1 MTSMAEDVSS
11 NGRAKAAASSKKKK
25 RPAAPSPTAKSSSR
39 GARAQAIT
47 PATEVDNADAIESE
61 RALGR
66 WFAVVLPAGTALLA
80 IAVGSIASIGPG
92 ILVLAAGA
100 LLGAIALLWSSLRT
114 LAGDAALP
122 EELEVIDGIPLR
134 EDPLQARKKELLRA
148 LKDLAHDHAVG
159 KIDDEDYEDLD
170 ARYREQA
177 KAVMREIDV
186 AGTPARVRAEKL
198 AREHLAKVG
207 LDARRRAEVAA
218 VVAEEEDAEDEDD
231 NGPEEDAE
239 NTVAEERAE
248 QDEEAEA
255 EAERRS
261 EAPVIVATRPRIG
274 ERQTCPRCGTSNEG
288 DATFCKKCG
297 ASLSAPSA
305 EERDAAE
312 NAS

>member
-1 MTSMAEDVSS
+1 M
-11 NGRAKAAASSKKKK
+11 AAADSS
-25 RPAAPSPTAKSSSR
+25 
-39 GARAQAIT
+39 
-47 PATEVDNADAIESE
+47 DALESE

-66 WFAVVLPAGTALLA
+66 WFAVILPAGTALLA
-80 IAVGSIASIGPG
+80 IAVGSATSIGPG

-122 EELEVIDGIPLR
+122 EELEAMDGVPLR

-159 KIDDEDYEDLD
+159 KIDDEDFEDLD

-177 KAVMREIDV
+177 KAVMRDIDT
-186 AGTPARVRAEKL
+186 AGTPARERAEKL
-198 AREHLAKVG
+198 AREHLARAG
-207 LDARRRAEVAA
+207 LRARATALAVAA
-218 VVAEEEDAEDEDD
+218 SAASAARDAEDADDVDDEEEDEDRAADYDELDD
-231 NGPEEDAE
+231 HARESEDALP
-239 NTVAEERAE
+239 
-248 QDEEAEA
+248 
-255 EAERRS
+255 S
-261 EAPVIVATRPRIG
+261 GAPALVVRPAAPRPRIT
-274 ERQTCPRCGTSNEG
+274 ERQTCATCGTSNEG

-297 ASLSAPSA
+297 ASLAPTSA

>member
-1 MTSMAEDVSS
+1 MTSMAEDVPS
-11 NGRAKAAASSKKKK
+11 NGRAKTSATAKKK
-25 RPAAPSPTAKSSSR
+25 RPSGASPAAKGSVRTTK
-39 GARAQAIT
+39 AQASK
-47 PATEVDNADAIESE
+47 PAPGVDNSDALESE

-80 IAVGSIASIGPG
+80 IAVGSVASIGPG

-159 KIDDEDYEDLD
+159 KIDDEDFEDLD

-177 KAVMREIDV
+177 KTVMREIDL
-186 AGTPARVRAEKL
+186 AGTPARERAEKL

-207 LDARRRAEVAA
+207 LAAKRRAAVA
-218 VVAEEEDAEDEDD
+218 AEEEDTEDEDD
-231 NGPEEDAE
+231 NGPEQDAE
-239 NTVAEERAE
+239 DTVAEEQAE
-248 QDEEAEA
+248 QAEDAEA
-255 EAERRS
+255 AEELRR
-261 EAPVIVATRPRIG
+261 EAPVAVATRPRIS
-274 ERQTCPRCGTSNEG
+274 ERQTCPKCGTSNEG

-297 ASLSAPSA
+297 ASLTAPSA